1 MHQQIL
7 TTVMTHTHQDL
18 STIENTD
25 LKVHM
30 LHYANELLA
39 CIRLSFSKPF
49 ANLLNRQKQYKKM
62 FGKSVMTHTLSIK
75 VQTTLNHISF
85 CILPQYQR
93 RRKCF
98 FPELELKKAFHFE
111 VVTHTHHAPEN

>member
-49 ANLLNRQKQYKKM
+49 ANLLNRQKQYKKV

-75 VQTTLNHISF
+75 VQTTLIRFVFYHSINVEENV
-85 CILPQYQR
+85 
-93 RRKCF
+93 F
-98 FPELELKKAFHFE
+98 FQSSS
-111 VVTHTHHAPEN
+111 